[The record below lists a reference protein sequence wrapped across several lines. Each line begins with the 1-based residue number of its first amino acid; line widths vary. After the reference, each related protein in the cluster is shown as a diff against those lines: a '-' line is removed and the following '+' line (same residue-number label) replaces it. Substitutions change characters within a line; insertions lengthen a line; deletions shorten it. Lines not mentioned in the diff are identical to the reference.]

1 MGPQTVSEVYNILS
15 RSKLANK
22 QPIRLMKKDESGEN
36 GVAGQPELNPNIME
50 ILKKKGARKR
60 PFVRNA
66 IGSNKAWAASIS
78 QRTCL
83 YCCRSGDVNED
94 GTPFKKQRKQ
104 HMPLTDAD
112 REKRR
117 ESRYG
122 L

>member
-66 IGSNKAWAASIS
+66 IGSNKA
-78 QRTCL
+78 
-83 YCCRSGDVNED
+83 
-94 GTPFKKQRKQ
+94 
-104 HMPLTDAD
+104 
-112 REKRR
+112 
-117 ESRYG
+117 
-122 L
+122 